1 MNELEKIETVDST
14 FKHKYNSISKNVLR
28 IVGANLTSFV
38 CLLIPIVLIGL
49 IWTDFSVQIFGPPMW
64 LDGAVTVVMFIIGE
78 MMAMRLGSDGG
89 KLDKEYID
97 AKGEFE
103 ALVNKVNDLGTM
115 LMGIFCEWQI
125 DLELKQA
132 FQYRLRMLRMTE
144 KDYED
149 VKALPYDD
157 IQKKYGKKKAKIIA
171 EMGAL
176 EPIELNEAILLYDG
190 EVTLRGGVPMGA
202 TQYLKKK
209 ELIVSMLF
217 ACCFTGF
224 LTVSLLPVMTEDVS
238 LARIVYT
245 VFKLMMLFVRMAEGY
260 SRGARAYNTI
270 EVRSYKAKSNYLRQ
284 YVRFLDDKTYLKLG
298 DKYGDI
304 SCYLTETA
312 TESTTESPTTNEE

>member
-1 MNELEKIETVDST
+1 MSELERIPEAKDT
-14 FKHKYNSISKNVLR
+14 FKHKYNSISKNVIR

-49 IWTDFSVQIFGPPMW
+49 IWTDFTAQIVGPPMW
-64 LDGAVTVVMFIIGE
+64 IDGAVTVVMFIIGE
-78 MMAMRLGSDGG
+78 MMSMRLGSDGG
-89 KLDKEYID
+89 KLDKEYVE

-103 ALVNKVNDLGTM
+103 ELVSQVNGIGTM

-144 KDYED
+144 KEYEA
-149 VKALPYDD
+149 VKAMPYDD
-157 IQKKYGKKKAKIIA
+157 IKKKYGKSKAKIISD
-171 EMGAL
+171 MGAL

-190 EVTLRGGVPMGA
+190 EVAMRGGVPIGA
-202 TQYLKKK
+202 TQYLRKK
-209 ELIVSMLF
+209 EILVSMLF
-217 ACCFTGF
+217 ACVFTGF

-245 VFKLMMLFVRMAEGY
+245 VFKVLMLFVRMAEGY

-284 YVRFLDDKTYLKLG
+284 YIRFVADKTYLKLG

-304 SCYLTETA
+304 SCFVENEIPLT
-312 TESTTESPTTNEE
+312 ND

>member
-1 MNELEKIETVDST
+1 MNELEKIETVDSGL
-14 FKHKYNSISKNVLR
+14 KQKYNSFSKNALR

-49 IWTDFSVQIFGPPMW
+49 IWTDFTVQIFGPPMW

-97 AKGEFE
+97 AKAEFDG
-103 ALVNKVNDLGTM
+103 LVSQVNGIGTM

-125 DLELKQA
+125 DLELEQT

-144 KDYED
+144 KDYETI
-149 VKALPYDD
+149 KALPYGD
-157 IQKKYGKKKAKIIA
+157 IVKKYGKKKAKIIS

-176 EPIELNEAILLYDG
+176 EPIELNDAILLYDG
-190 EVTLRGGVPMGA
+190 EVEMRGGVPIGA
-202 TQYLKKK
+202 RQYLRKK
-209 ELIVSMLF
+209 EIVIPMLF
-217 ACCFTGF
+217 ACFLGGF

-238 LARIVYT
+238 AARIIYT
-245 VFKLMMLFVRMAEGY
+245 VFKVMMLFVRMAEGY
-260 SRGARAYNTI
+260 SRGAMAYNTI
-270 EVRSYKAKSNYLRQ
+270 EVRSYKARSNYLRQ
-284 YVRFLDDKTYLKLG
+284 YVRFVAEKTYLKLG

-304 SCYLTETA
+304 SCFLAEDEPTDTTITEKA
-312 TESTTESPTTNEE
+312 P

>member
-1 MNELEKIETVDST
+1 MSELERIPEAKDAT
-14 FKHKYNSISKNVLR
+14 FKNKYNSVSKNVIR

-49 IWTDFSVQIFGPPMW
+49 IWTDFTAQILGPPMW
-64 LDGAVTVVMFIIGE
+64 VDGAVTVVMFIVGE
-78 MMAMRLGSDGG
+78 VMAMRLGSDGG

-97 AKGEFE
+97 AKSEFE
-103 ALVNKVNDLGTM
+103 GLVSQVNNIGTM

-125 DLELKQA
+125 DLELNQA

-144 KDYED
+144 KDYEA
-149 VKALPYDD
+149 VKALPYAD
-157 IQKKYGKKKAKIIA
+157 IQKKYGKQKAKIIS

-190 EVTLRGGVPMGA
+190 EVEMRGGVPMGA

-209 ELIVSMLF
+209 SAIISMVFTCL
-217 ACCFTGF
+217 FTGF

-238 LARIVYT
+238 LARIIYT
-245 VFKLMMLFVRMAEGY
+245 VFKVMMLFVRMADGY

-270 EVRSYKAKSNYLRQ
+270 EVRQYKAKSNYLRQ
-284 YVRFLDDKTYLKLG
+284 YVRFVGDKTYLKLG

-304 SCYLTETA
+304 GCYTEQDV
-312 TESTTESPTTNEE
+312 TN

>member
-1 MNELEKIETVDST
+1 MNELERLPEAKDST
-14 FKHKYNSISKNVLR
+14 FKHKYNSISKNIIR

-49 IWTDFSVQIFGPPMW
+49 IWTDFTAQIIGPPMW
-64 LDGAVTVVMFIIGE
+64 IDGAVTVAMFIIGE

-89 KLDKEYID
+89 KLDKEYIE
-97 AKGEFE
+97 AKSEFE
-103 ALVNKVNDLGTM
+103 ELVSQVNKIGTL

-125 DLELKQA
+125 DLELEQA

-144 KDYED
+144 KEYEA

-157 IQKKYGKKKAKIIA
+157 IQKKYGKKKAKIIS

-190 EVTLRGGVPMGA
+190 EVAMRGGVPIGA

-209 ELIVSMLF
+209 SAIVSMVL
-217 ACCFTGF
+217 ACLFTGF
-224 LTVSLLPVMTEDVS
+224 LTVCLLPVMTEDVS
-238 LARIVYT
+238 VARIIYT
-245 VFKLMMLFVRMAEGY
+245 VFKVMMLFVRMAEGY
-260 SRGARAYNTI
+260 ARGAMAYNTI

-284 YVRFLDDKTYLKLG
+284 YVRFVADKTYIKLK

-304 SCYLTETA
+304 SCFVEDNEIPL
-312 TESTTESPTTNEE
+312 TNE